1 MGAAGGVKKEE
12 ENEIQRKSTMEERID
27 EGLIE
32 GAKEI
37 MLLNK
42 TKLKEMN
49 KYICK
54 ISGNNIGTGFFCRI
68 KYGIDLIEVL
78 ITNYHVIDDNYLNN
92 NKELKYC
99 VDGKSKVMNVDKN
112 SKIY

>member
-1 MGAAGGVKKEE
+1 MEATKKVEKEE
-12 ENEIQRKSTMEERID
+12 ENEIQRKNSMEERID
-27 EGLIE
+27 EGLIK

-54 ISGNNIGTGFFCRI
+54 ISR
-68 KYGIDLIEVL
+68 K
-78 ITNYHVIDDNYLNN
+78 
-92 NKELKYC
+92 
-99 VDGKSKVMNVDKN
+99 
-112 SKIY
+112 